1 MKISAPLALSLLACA
16 AFAKENVAVLDIPNP
31 SEQVTAL
38 SSYFADELC
47 LRLSKDTAVSI
58 LERSQLSKV
67 LGEQG
72 IQASGAFDA
81 ATVSRI
87 GKLTG
92 ASRIVTGRYYPVGDE
107 YELVSRTVEVATGK
121 LVNLEKVKFPR
132 NESLVRLDATVL
144 KAGLPTGT
152 APQPAASGLAPSQ
165 TQSKGGPITLKSC
178 VFSINTVVCTGE
190 IRTSEE
196 GVLTLDEAG
205 TWAYFD
211 NGAKG
216 SPAPYVEVAGIHN
229 GKVASGVMQG
239 FAFWLRPAYTD
250 KLGAFQKFRLAYRL
264 AGKDYVIDA
273 PPALTRKD

>member
-1 MKISAPLALSLLACA
+1 MRPASLLLSLLACA
-16 AFAKENVAVLDIPNP
+16 AVARENVAVLDIPNP
-31 SEQVTAL
+31 AEQVTAL

-47 LRLSKDTAVSI
+47 LRLSKDTATSI
-58 LERSQLSKV
+58 LERGQLAKV

-92 ASRIVTGRYYPVGDE
+92 ASRIVTGRYYPVSDE

-121 LVNLEKVKFPR
+121 LVGLEKVKFPR

-144 KAGLPTGT
+144 KTGSL
-152 APQPAASGLAPSQ
+152 AAAASPSKAAAPGTLA
-165 TQSKGGPITLKSC
+165 TGGPIALKSC
-178 VFSINTVVCTGE
+178 VFWINSVECSGE
-190 IRTSEE
+190 IRTSDE
-196 GVLTLDEAG
+196 GPLTLDEAG

-211 NGAKG
+211 NGSKG
-216 SPAPYVEVAGIHN
+216 TPASYVVVAGIRN
-229 GKVASGVMQG
+229 AKVASGVMQS
-239 FAFWLRPAYTD
+239 FSFYLYPAFFD

-264 AGKDYVIDA
+264 AGKDYVIET

>member
-1 MKISAPLALSLLACA
+1 LFLSLLSCA

-47 LRLSKDTAVSI
+47 LRLAKDTATSI
-58 LERSQLSKV
+58 LERGQLAKV

-121 LVNLEKVKFPR
+121 LVGLEKVKFPR
-132 NESLVRLDATVL
+132 NESLVRLDATIL

-152 APQPAASGLAPSQ
+152 APQSAKSGLAQ
-165 TQSKGGPITLKSC
+165 AQGKGGPITLKSC
-178 VFSINTVVCTGE
+178 SVGPLVITCIGE
-190 IRTSEE
+190 IRSQEE
-196 GVLTLDEAG
+196 GTLSLDEAG

-216 SPAPYVEVAGIHN
+216 TLAYGFEVAGIRD
-229 GKVASGVMQG
+229 GKVASEVMQG
-239 FAFWLRPAYTD
+239 FAFSLRPAYND

-264 AGKDYVIDA
+264 AGKDYVIDT
-273 PPALTRKD
+273 PPALSR

>member
-1 MKISAPLALSLLACA
+1 MRPASFLVSLIACA

-47 LRLSKDTAVSI
+47 LRLAKDTATSI
-58 LERSQLSKV
+58 LERGQLSKV
-67 LGEQG
+67 LAEQG
-72 IQASGAFDA
+72 IQGSGAFDA

-107 YELVSRTVEVATGK
+107 YELVSRTIEVSTGK
-121 LVNLEKVKFPR
+121 LVGLEKVKFPR
-132 NESLVRLDATVL
+132 NESLARLDATVL
-144 KAGLPTGT
+144 KGGSPAATPATSKTT
-152 APQPAASGLAPSQ
+152 APGMPA
-165 TQSKGGPITLKSC
+165 TGGPITLKSC
-178 VFSINTVVCTGE
+178 VFSLNTVTCTGE
-190 IRTSEE
+190 IRTSDE
-196 GVLTLDEAG
+196 GPLTLDEAG

-216 SPAPYVEVAGIHN
+216 TPTPHVEVAGIQN

-264 AGKDYVIDA
+264 AGKDYVIDT